1 MPTDGEVSD
10 MTGSLWKFG
19 IALVFALVAAAAIG
33 FDSISWYHPTL
44 LAALVVPAAALCALT
59 AGWLLLVAHRNNQ
72 AELGLTAGFF
82 MVVSILALAHG
93 LLLPGALFGDNS
105 ASAATVF
112 WTVPIGAM
120 AITPVI
126 GGHRRRS
133 EGLSAWRMRVMLVA
147 GVALAVATVS
157 LIWREL
163 IPVPAAGSGWAI
175 ASAIAIY
182 GFLAAL
188 SLRHVELAAI
198 AGAPGPLAIGAGFV
212 LVGGSNL
219 VLLGGGDFAPHFW
232 LAHALDIAGVAG
244 ATILGAIVYRRTE
257 SASQVMG
264 PVVAID
270 PLSAL
275 ELGLHPVVHRFVAD
289 LESKDQITR
298 DHVVRTAGLVV
309 TVGGEMGLPTRELV
323 AAGIGGV
330 LHDIGKLEIPD
341 EILTKPGSLTD
352 EEFAVIRTHPVIGAG
367 LLADHPHL
375 ADAVP
380 AVRWHHERV
389 DGRGYPDALEAGQIP
404 LIARIVAAC
413 DAFDAM
419 TVTRHYR
426 GAMTVARAHEIL
438 RELAGKQWD
447 CDVVDAV
454 ISVTRNWGADRDP
467 SEIRHL
473 ASVGEQL
480 VCDCIPDSVSA

>member
-1 MPTDGEVSD
+1 VPDKTE
-10 MTGSLWKFG
+10 SLWKLG
-19 IALVFALVAAAAIG
+19 IAVVFALVAAAAIG
-33 FDSISWYHPTL
+33 LDSISWHHPTI
-44 LAALVVPAAALCALT
+44 LAAIVVPAAALCAT
-59 AGWLLLVAHRNNQ
+59 SAAWLLLVAHRNNQ

-82 MVVSILALAHG
+82 MVVSILAFAHG
-93 LLLPGALFGDNS
+93 LLLPGALFADNS

-112 WTVPIGAM
+112 WTVPIGAIAM
-120 AITPVI
+120 APIL
-126 GGHRRRS
+126 GGHRRRP
-133 EGLSAWRMRVMLVA
+133 EGLLAWRMRVTMVA
-147 GVALAVATVS
+147 GVALALATVS

-163 IPVPAAGSGWAI
+163 IPVPAPGSGWAI
-175 ASAIAIY
+175 ASAIAVY
-182 GFLAAL
+182 AFVAAL
-188 SLRHVELAAI
+188 SQRHVELATI

-219 VLLGGGDFAPHFW
+219 VLLGGGDYAPHFW
-232 LAHALDIAGVAG
+232 LAHALDIAGVAA
-244 ATILGAIVYRRTE
+244 ATILGAIVYRRTQ
-257 SASQVMG
+257 SAADVMA

-270 PLSAL
+270 ALSAL
-275 ELGLHPVVHRFVAD
+275 ELGLHPVVHRFVAE
-289 LESKDQITR
+289 LESKDQSTR

-309 TVGGEMGLPTRELV
+309 DVGEEMGLSTKDLI
-323 AAGIGGV
+323 AAGVGGV

-341 EILTKPGSLTD
+341 EILTKPGALTD
-352 EEFAVIRTHPVIGAG
+352 EEFDVIRTHTVIGAE
-367 LLADHPHL
+367 LLANHPHL

-389 DGRGYPDALEAGQIP
+389 DGLGYPDALGADQIP

-438 RELAGKQWD
+438 LELAGRQWD
-447 CDVVDAV
+447 VDVVDAV
-454 ISVTRNWGADRDP
+454 ISVTSDWGADRDP

-473 ASVGEQL
+473 ASVGVRP
-480 VCDCIPDSVSA
+480 VCDCIPDSLIA